1 MINTPVSY
9 DDSENVLYPYPQ
21 VEDAN
26 GSFIFECKD
35 KQVAQELVK
44 RINMHDDL
52 MRALCGIQQMCIGD
66 ISMVYKLES
75 ETIGQLISAAT
86 GLTARELLE
95 KCK

>member
-9 DDSENVLYPYPQ
+9 DDSENVFYPYPQ

-35 KQVAQELVK
+35 KRVAKEIVK
-44 RINMHDDL
+44 RINMHDEL
-52 MRALCGIQQMCIGD
+52 VKRVKQLSALSDADM
-66 ISMVYKLES
+66 
-75 ETIGQLISAAT
+75 SAA
-86 GLTARELLE
+86 AEWIESHVSEIDELLE

>member
-9 DDSENVLYPYPQ
+9 DDSENVFYPYPQ

-35 KQVAQELVK
+35 KHVAQEIVK
-44 RINMHDDL
+44 RINSHDELVKLLRD
-52 MRALCGIQQMCIGD
+52 
-66 ISMVYKLES
+66 MVEIVGGNFCQNMEIKHKYKE
-75 ETIGQLISAAT
+75 
-86 GLTARELLE
+86 ARELLE

>member
-9 DDSENVLYPYPQ
+9 DGDSLYPYPQ

-35 KQVAQELVK
+35 KQVAQEIAK
-44 RINMHDDL
+44 RINMHDELVL
-52 MRALCGIQQMCIGD
+52 MLKDIALVDGGSECIKSKRAR
-66 ISMVYKLES
+66 
-75 ETIGQLISAAT
+75 
-86 GLTARELLE
+86 ARELLE